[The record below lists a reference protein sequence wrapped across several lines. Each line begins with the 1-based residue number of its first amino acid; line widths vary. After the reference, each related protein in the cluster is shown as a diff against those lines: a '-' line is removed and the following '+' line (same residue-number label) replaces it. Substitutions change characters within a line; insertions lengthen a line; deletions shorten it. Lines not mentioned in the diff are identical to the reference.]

1 MEGIKLMER
10 IEVEIDDYL
19 LVKTNILTNGNVQSI
34 SGNRIFDDIKNK
46 TIPKGKYLVLKVVEV
61 QTFGKEGG
69 K

>member
-1 MEGIKLMER
+1 MEG

-46 TIPKGKYLVLKVVEV
+46 IIPKGKYLVLKVVEV

>member
-1 MEGIKLMER
+1 MEG

-46 TIPKGKYLVLKVVEV
+46 IIPNGKYLVLKVK
-61 QTFGKEGG
+61 FSLK
-69 K
+69 

>member
-1 MEGIKLMER
+1 MEG

-19 LVKTNILTNGNVQSI
+19 LVKTNILTNGNVQAI